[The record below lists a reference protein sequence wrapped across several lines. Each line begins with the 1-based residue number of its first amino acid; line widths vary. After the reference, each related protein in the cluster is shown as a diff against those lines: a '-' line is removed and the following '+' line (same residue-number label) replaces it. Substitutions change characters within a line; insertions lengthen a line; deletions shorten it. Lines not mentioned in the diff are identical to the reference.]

1 MNRSRAT
8 VADQGGMSRRTL
20 LSALGFGIPGGIVLA
35 GCSVPSPSALP
46 PPPPGTPGGAPF
58 SLGIMSGD
66 PRPGGTDL
74 WTRVDPPA
82 DRGPVGVLWTVAEDP
97 GFTTIAAGGV
107 EIATEAT
114 DHCISVPVS
123 GLANDRWYFYRFEV
137 DDTASPTGRLRTA
150 PSPDATPDHLR
161 FAVTSCQQITGESWF
176 VTHRCIAEEPGL
188 DFLVHLGDYVYNSA
202 TSTIT
207 LDQYR
212 SFYRRWRQ
220 QPLLRQMQADIP
232 MVAMWDDG
240 EQEFPGGPDRTMDPA
255 RAEAAR
261 RAWFDYFPLIDPGGR
276 QAYRAL
282 TWGNLADIP
291 VADVRSYRDP
301 MIFEIDHTSGP
312 GLETYDPTRSS
323 LGAEQYAWLTG
334 LLGDSAAAWRLVQIS
349 YNISPW
355 RLVNLEFLR
364 QFRQNLPPNAGIYAP
379 NDAWDVY
386 KAERTDLL
394 QFLLD
399 QGVSDTVFTS
409 AHTHIAIASELAIDP
424 DDRRSPV
431 VAFDFTSPAM
441 TADPDPRRAFFGD
454 LPERAAEDIIR
465 LGEQFVLSQN
475 AGRMRHLNLIDQ
487 GYLLVDVTPEDV
499 TVQVRLVNTYDPNAR
514 PLTGAAFRV
523 RKGATRMERLP
534 AQRRRG
540 SFA

>member
-1 MNRSRAT
+1 MARSRSTA
-8 VADQGGMSRRTL
+8 AERGQMSRRTL
-20 LSALGFGIPGGIVLA
+20 LTALGFGVPGGILLA
-35 GCSVPSPSALP
+35 GCSVPTPSSFP
-46 PPPPGTPGGAPF
+46 PPPPGVPDAAPF
-58 SLGIMSGD
+58 SLGVMAGD
-66 PRPGGTDL
+66 PRPGGTDV
-74 WTRVDPPA
+74 WTRVDPPV
-82 DRGPVGVLWTVAEDP
+82 DGRPVGVLWTVSEDRD
-97 GFTTIAAGGV
+97 FATVTAGGV
-107 EIATEAT
+107 EVATADD

-137 DDTASPTGRLRTA
+137 DGQASRTGRLRTA
-150 PSPDATPDHLR
+150 PAVDSTPDHLR
-161 FAVTSCQQITGESWF
+161 FAVTSCQQITSESWF
-176 VTHRCIAEEPGL
+176 VTHRCIAEEPEL

-212 SFYRRWRQ
+212 SFYRRWRH
-220 QPLLRQMQADIP
+220 QPLLRDLQAHVP

-261 RAWFDYFPLIDPGGR
+261 RAWFDYFPLVDPGGR
-276 QAYRAL
+276 RAYRAL
-282 TWGNLADIP
+282 TWGALADLP

-301 MIFEIDHTSGP
+301 VIFEIDHTSGP
-312 GLETYDPTRSS
+312 GLDTYDPTRSS
-323 LGAEQYAWLTG
+323 LGPEQYAWLTG
-334 LLGDSAAAWRLVQIS
+334 LLGDSTAAWRLAQIS

-364 QFRQNLPPNAGIYAP
+364 QFRPDLPPNAGIYAP
-379 NDAWDVY
+379 NDAWDAY
-386 KAERTDLL
+386 KAERRDLL
-394 QFLLD
+394 QFLTD
-399 QGVSDTVFTS
+399 AGVSDTVFTS
-409 AHTHIAIASELAIDP
+409 AHTHIAIASELAVDP
-424 DDRRSPV
+424 DDRRSPA

-441 TADPDPRRAFFGD
+441 TADPDPRRAFLGD
-454 LPERAAEDIIR
+454 LPERLAEEIIR
-465 LGEQFVLSQN
+465 FGEQFVLSQN

-499 TVQVRLVNTYDPNAR
+499 TVQVRLVNTYDPDAR
-514 PLTGAAFRV
+514 PFTGAAFRV
-523 RKGATRMERLP
+523 AKGATRIERLA